1 MHINIIFLIILST
14 LSPFCKKFAMG
25 TMSNSQ
31 ILLFQSIFLLP
42 FNLWRSFSNDSK
54 NIFDVS
60 FNPWFYISIIMTF
73 AGSVIYM
80 KLCEELN
87 PSDFIP
93 IIQPSVIVATVFL
106 DKLLGK
112 GITVNKFMGCLFIL
126 LGLIILYMPDRV
138 VKSKIKTNIQV

>member
-1 MHINIIFLIILST
+1 MHINIILLIIIST
-14 LSPFCKKFAMG
+14 LTPFCKKFAMV

-31 ILLFQSIFLLP
+31 ILLFQSLFLLP
-42 FNLWRSFSNDSK
+42 FNLWRSYSNDKK

-60 FNPWFYISIIMTF
+60 FNPWFYTSITMTF
-73 AGSVIYM
+73 VGSVIYM

-93 IIQPSVIVATVFL
+93 VIQPSIIVATVFL

-112 GITVNKFMGCLFIL
+112 AITVHKVMGCLFIL
-126 LGLIILYMPDRV
+126 LGLIILYMPDRG